1 MSRVSTLCYPRFRCR
16 FLPVLGATVM
26 SAGLVACG
34 GGSSTST
41 ATPAPAPASTPDFS
55 NTVFI
60 GDSLSAGFQNGSLLD
75 TQQPNGWASLFAQ
88 QAKTP
93 ITLPLIAAPGVPA
106 VMQLVSVGPPPVT
119 KTVSGIS
126 TGRDNPS
133 VQPTDLA
140 VPGHHLHDLINAGP
154 TALPTAAE
162 DIITTLVLGL
172 PVGNSNT
179 QLAEAIAL
187 KPTVLFV
194 WIGSNDALV
203 VDDTGTPSSMTPIA
217 SFTADYTQLMS
228 MLHSSS
234 SARLIV
240 ANLPDVTSIPYVT
253 PAATILAEV
262 AAATGQSAAQLGTEL
277 GLATGDLVTAQGMT
291 EIQTAMQ
298 AIAGGKTPTQL
309 DDAGVLTVAEIGQVQ
324 ALEAQYNQVIAQ
336 QTAAVGGTLVDINAL
351 FQKLGAGTTIN
362 NYNATTVY
370 LGGLFGLDG
379 IHPTNTGYALVAN
392 QFIDTIN
399 ASLKT
404 SFADVNVSTVA
415 SADPLFG
422 SNIKPTGAI
431 THISAVAGKQAG
443 RFLHVGSK

>member
-1 MSRVSTLCYPRFRCR
+1 MSRILTPPCPRLNCR
-16 FLPVLGATVM
+16 FLIALA
-26 SAGLVACG
+26 SAAVSAALIACG
-34 GGSSTST
+34 SGNSSSTT
-41 ATPAPAPASTPDFS
+41 APAPAPSNTPDFS
-55 NTVFI
+55 NTIFI

-75 TQQPNGWASLFAQ
+75 TQQPNGWASLVAQ

-93 ITLPLIAAPGVPA
+93 ITLPLIGSPGVPA
-106 VMQLVSVGPPPVT
+106 VMELVSVGPPQVT
-119 KTVSGIS
+119 KTASGVSS
-126 TGRDNPS
+126 GRDNPS
-133 VQPTDLA
+133 AQPTDLS

-162 DIITTLVLGL
+162 DIITTLILGFPL
-172 PVGNSNT
+172 GNSNT

-203 VDDTGTPSSMTPIA
+203 ADDTGTPSSMTPIA
-217 SFTADYTQLMS
+217 AFTSDYTQLMS
-228 MLHSSS
+228 TLHSQS

-253 PAATILAEV
+253 PTAVILSEV

-291 EIQTAMQ
+291 EVQAAMG
-298 AIAGGKTPTQL
+298 AISKGKMPTPL
-309 DDAGVLTVAEIGQVQ
+309 DDAGVLTVAEIQQVQ
-324 ALEAQYNQVIAQ
+324 ALEDQYNQVIAQ
-336 QTAAVGGTLVDINAL
+336 QVAAVGGTLIDMHAF
-351 FQKLGAGTTIN
+351 FQKLAAGTTIN
-362 NYNATTVY
+362 NYNATTSY

-392 QFIDTIN
+392 QFLDTIN

-404 SFADVNVSTVA
+404 SLVDVNVSAVA
-415 SADPLFG
+415 DTDPLFG
-422 SNIKPTGAI
+422 PNIKPSGAI
-431 THISAVAGKQAG
+431 THISAITGKQAG
-443 RFLHVGSK
+443 RFLHTTGK

>member
-1 MSRVSTLCYPRFRCR
+1 MSRVPTPPCPRLNHRLLF
-16 FLPVLGATVM
+16 VLAS
-26 SAGLVACG
+26 SAVSVALVACG
-34 GGSSTST
+34 SGSSTT
-41 ATPAPAPASTPDFS
+41 APAPAPSSTPDFS

-75 TQQPNGWASLFAQ
+75 TQQPNGWASLVAQ
-88 QAKTP
+88 QAKTS

-106 VMQLVSVGPPPVT
+106 VMELVSVGPPPVT
-119 KTVSGIS
+119 KTASGVSS
-126 TGRDNPS
+126 GRDNPS
-133 VQPTDLA
+133 AQPTDLA

-154 TALPTAAE
+154 TALPTASE
-162 DIITTLVLGL
+162 DIITTLVLGFPL
-172 PVGNSNT
+172 GNSNT

-203 VDDTGTPSSMTPIA
+203 ADDTGTPSSMTPIA
-217 SFTADYTQLMS
+217 AFTSDYTQLMS
-228 MLHSSS
+228 TLHSST

-253 PAATILAEV
+253 PAAVILSEV

-291 EIQTAMQ
+291 EVQAAMQ
-298 AIAGGKTPTQL
+298 AIAGGKMPTSL
-309 DDAGVLTVAEIGQVQ
+309 DDAGVLTAAEIQQVQ
-324 ALEAQYNQVIAQ
+324 TLENQYNQVIAQ
-336 QTAAVGGTLVDINAL
+336 QAAAAGGTLIDMHAF
-351 FQKLGAGTTIN
+351 FQNLAAGTTIN
-362 NYNATTVY
+362 SYNATTSY

-392 QFIDTIN
+392 QFLDTIN
-399 ASLKT
+399 ANLKT
-404 SFADVNVSTVA
+404 SFADINVSTVA

-422 SNIKPTGAI
+422 PNIKPSGAI
-431 THISAVAGKQAG
+431 THISAAAGKQAG
-443 RFLHVGSK
+443 RFLHTAGK

>member
-1 MSRVSTLCYPRFRCR
+1 MSRVPMPFYLRLNHRCLR
-16 FLPVLGATVM
+16 VLGATAI
-26 SAGLVACG
+26 SAALVACG
-34 GGSSTST
+34 SGGSSST
-41 ATPAPAPASTPDFS
+41 AAPAPAPSSTPDFS

-93 ITLPLIAAPGVPA
+93 ITLPLIGSPGVPA
-106 VMQLVSVGPPPVT
+106 VMELVSVGPPPVT
-119 KTVSGIS
+119 KTAPGIL
-126 TGRDNPS
+126 GVRDNPS
-133 VQPTDLA
+133 AQPTDLA

-154 TALPTAAE
+154 TLAPTASE
-162 DIITTLVLGL
+162 DIITTLVLGF
-172 PVGNSNT
+172 PVGNTNT

-187 KPTVLFV
+187 KPTALFV

-203 VDDTGTPSSMTPIA
+203 ADDTGTPSSMTPIA
-217 SFTADYTQLMS
+217 SFTSDYTQLMS
-228 MLHSSS
+228 TLHSQS

-253 PAATILAEV
+253 PAATILGEA
-262 AAATGQSAAQLGTEL
+262 AAATGQSVAQLGTEL

-291 EIQTAMQ
+291 EVQAAMQ
-298 AIAGGKTPTQL
+298 AIAGGKTPTPL
-309 DDAGVLTVAEIGQVQ
+309 DDAGVLTVAEIQQVQ
-324 ALEAQYNQVIAQ
+324 ALENQYNQVIAQ
-336 QTAAVGGTLVDINAL
+336 QVAAVGGTLIDMNAF

-362 NYNATTVY
+362 NYNATTAY

-404 SFADVNVSTVA
+404 SFADVSVSTVA

-422 SNIKPTGAI
+422 PNIKPTGNI
-431 THISAVAGKQAG
+431 THISAAAGKQAG
-443 RFLHVGSK
+443 RFLHAGAK